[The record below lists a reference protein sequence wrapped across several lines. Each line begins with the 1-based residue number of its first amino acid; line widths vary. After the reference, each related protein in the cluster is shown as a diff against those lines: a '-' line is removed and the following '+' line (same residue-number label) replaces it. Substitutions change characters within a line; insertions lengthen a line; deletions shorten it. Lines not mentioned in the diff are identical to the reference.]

1 MYMPK
6 SRKTYTTKQL
16 QRYKDS
22 INTKGVSGAIDFYD
36 DAYSKDYKYA
46 GWGRGV
52 AKNDT
57 VTGKSA
63 TDYMIQSAKEG
74 VGGKAPKNLTTTDIN
89 NIKQDM
95 ALGYVNSLLDNAKK
109 TGFTRQDVDYE
120 QTRAFHKRVFEENG
134 LSIDN
139 WTLETPMKV
148 IEGFEGKDAVEA
160 TWRTLRDTG
169 GEGATGIG
177 ASYLLY
183 DKMTDIDNKIFINP
197 TAEEIRLQ
205 KLAREWLKRLG
216 PSLSWKNIKNLGGA
230 VFGVSSQLGGSQQSQ
245 LTAISK
251 GPSIYWSSHKKN
263 STIGL
268 VVYQTMDN
276 AINAAKHTTFN
287 GQPAYLLAKTTQPTC
302 QGDATGRGG
311 GVRSGTIGKEVKP
324 TGGSSTIFVEGKAL
338 VRQGDTCTMNNGNTT
353 GSYVV

>member
-1 MYMPK
+1 MPK

-16 QRYKDS
+16 QGFITS
-22 INTKGVSGAIDFYD
+22 IEKNGVNGAIDFYD

-63 TDYMIQSAKEG
+63 TDYMVQSAKEG
-74 VGGKAPKNLTTTDIN
+74 VGSKPSKYLTTTDIN

-95 ALGYVNSLLDNAKK
+95 ALGYANALLDNARK

-120 QTRAFHKRVFEENG
+120 QTRAFHIEAFEANG

-139 WTLETPMKV
+139 WTLEIPMKV

-160 TWRTLRDTG
+160 TWRTLRETG
-169 GEGATGIG
+169 GENAKGIG

-183 DKMTDIDNKIFINP
+183 DKMTDIDNRIFIDP
-197 TAEEIRLQ
+197 SAEEIRLQ

-230 VFGVSSQLGGSQQSQ
+230 IFGASNQLGGSQQGQ
-245 LTAISK
+245 IIAISK
-251 GPSIYWSSHKKN
+251 APSFNYTSHKKD
-263 STIGL
+263 STAGYTL
-268 VVYQTMDN
+268 VQVIDN
-276 AINAAKHTTFN
+276 AVDTAKQTTFN
-287 GQPAYLLAKTTQPTC
+287 GVPAYLLAQTTQPTC
-302 QGDATGRGG
+302 KGDESGVGG
-311 GVRSGTIGKEVKP
+311 GVKSGTVGKEVKP
-324 TGGSSTIFVEGKAL
+324 TSASSTIFVEGKAL
-338 VRQGDTCTMNNGNTT
+338 VREGDTCTMNNGNTT
-353 GSYVV
+353 GKYILV